1 MRYVFL
7 GYADP
12 SVERDW
18 TPDELEAVIDKHA
31 AFAARMRDEGK
42 FVAGVGLSASEA
54 TAVVR
59 PNGSDF
65 VVTEGRS
72 PRRVSRSAGST
83 SWIAPTGTR
92 RWHWPDRCRS
102 PTPWRSRCDPR
113 RTDRP
118 TELVSP
124 A

>member
-65 VVTEGRS
+65 VVTEG
-72 PRRVSRSAGST
+72 PFAET
-83 SWIAPTGTR
+83 SEQIGGLYILDCADRDEALALALQMPFTDTMAVEVRPAP
-92 RWHWPDRCRS
+92 H
-102 PTPWRSRCDPR
+102 
-113 RTDRP
+113 
-118 TELVSP
+118 
-124 A
+124 